1 MKKYELTNKKTDYWG
16 STLYRIRA
24 LIDFANVKAGDIGGW
39 IEKEDNL
46 SHRDNCW
53 VYGNG
58 IVCDNGLVRDNGM
71 VCDNGIVCDNGVVC
85 DNGLV
90 GGCGIVC
97 DGGVVCEN
105 GLVRDNGKVY
115 DNGMVFGNGIVCDNG
130 LVRDNGVVCDNGMV
144 YGYGIVSSN
153 GMVRKPLD
161 ILITGPTGSRNDF
174 TTFYKTADGGIGV
187 TCGCFTGTLDEFLE
201 AVEKT
206 HGDNKK
212 FRSTYKKLADAAK
225 SQILGVID

>member
-58 IVCDNGLVRDNGM
+58 IVCD
-71 VCDNGIVCDNGVVC
+71 
-85 DNGLV
+85 
-90 GGCGIVC
+90 
-97 DGGVVCEN
+97 N